1 MRVFLVAG
9 VLALATGAV
18 SAAGAPPSQSELQRD
33 ADQLVAKSDVPA
45 VVTLFEQDGVQH
57 VAAAGLA
64 DIRQRRVAQP
74 SDRTWVGSI
83 TKAFVA
89 TVVMQLVDE
98 GRLSLDDTVEK
109 RLPGWVRQG
118 RRVRIRNLLNHT
130 SGIPNYM
137 EFEPART
144 AVFRNPR
151 IVIPVRK
158 LIAPALKFNLA
169 FKPGSRAEYSNTN
182 YVLLGEIVQRVTKKP
197 LGRVLRERI
206 FGPLGLRSTTYEPGA
221 RRLDAHQ
228 LHGYEVGGAGPR
240 DVSWNTFGG
249 LKSDGAIVSSAR
261 DLAVFFGALIRG
273 RVVPKRLLAKMMTI
287 VPRSH
292 GEGMGLYRLP
302 SPCGR
307 NYFGHTG
314 GTPGNITF
322 AAATRDGRRVIVVAI
337 NGVSTNAID
346 AMDHFV
352 DDLLCR

>member
-1 MRVFLVAG
+1 VRILLLG
-9 VLALATGAV
+9 VLATV
-18 SAAGAPPSQSELQRD
+18 AAAPSQSDLQKATDRV
-33 ADQLVAKSDVPA
+33 VAKSDMPA
-45 VVTLFEQDGVQH
+45 VVALSEQDGVRH
-57 VAAAGLA
+57 IAAAGLA
-64 DIRQRRVAQP
+64 NVKTRRMAQP

-83 TKAFVA
+83 TKSFVA
-89 TVVMQLVDE
+89 VAVMQLIAE

-109 RLPGWVRQG
+109 RLPGWVKQG

-137 EFEPART
+137 EFEPARSQ
-144 AVFRNPR
+144 VFRNPR
-151 IVIPVRK
+151 VVIPVRK
-158 LIAPALKFNLA
+158 LIAPALQFTLA

-182 YVLLGEIVQRVTKKP
+182 YVLLGEIVQRITKRP

-221 RRLDAHQ
+221 RRLDARQ
-228 LHGYEVGGAGPR
+228 LHGYEVGGASPR

-249 LKSDGAIVSSAR
+249 LKPDGAVVSSVR

-273 RVVPKRLLAKMMTI
+273 RLVTKPLLAKMMTI
-287 VPRSH
+287 VPRSR

-307 NYFGHTG
+307 TYFGHTG
-314 GTPGNITF
+314 GTPGYITF
-322 AAATRDGRRVIVVAI
+322 AAATRDGRRVVVVAI
-337 NGVSTNAID
+337 NGVGTNAIE
-346 AMDHFV
+346 AMGHFV

>member
-1 MRVFLVAG
+1 MRILLLG
-9 VLALATGAV
+9 VLATLA
-18 SAAGAPPSQSELQRD
+18 AAPSQSELQEA
-33 ADQLVAKSDVPA
+33 ADRVVAKSDIPA
-45 VVTLFEQDGVQH
+45 VVTLFEQDGVRH

-64 DIRQRRVAQP
+64 NVKTHRQAQP

-83 TKAFVA
+83 TKSFVA
-89 TVVMQLVDE
+89 VAVMQLIAE

-109 RLPGWVRQG
+109 RLPGWVKQG

-137 EFEPART
+137 EFEPARSR
-144 AVFRNPR
+144 VFRNPR
-151 IVIPVRK
+151 VVIPVRT
-158 LIAPALKFNLA
+158 LIAPALRFKLA

-182 YVLLGEIVQRVTKKP
+182 YVLLGEIVQRVTRKP

-249 LKSDGAIVSSAR
+249 LKPDGAVVSSAR

-273 RVVPKRLLAKMMTI
+273 RLVTKPLLAKMMTI

-314 GTPGNITF
+314 GTPGYITF
-322 AAATRDGRRVIVVAI
+322 AAATRDGRRVVVVAI
-337 NGVSTNAID
+337 NGVGTNAIE
-346 AMDHFV
+346 AMGHFV

>member
-1 MRVFLVAG
+1 VAN
-9 VLALATGAV
+9 
-18 SAAGAPPSQSELQRD
+18 
-33 ADQLVAKSDVPA
+33 SDIPA
-45 VVTLFEQDGVQH
+45 VVTLFEQDGVRH

-64 DIRQRRVAQP
+64 NVKTRRNAQP

-83 TKAFVA
+83 TKSFVA
-89 TVVMQLVDE
+89 VAVMQLIAE
-98 GRLSLDDTVEK
+98 RRLSLDDTVEK
-109 RLPGWVRQG
+109 RLPGWVKQG

-137 EFEPART
+137 EFEPARSI
-144 AVFRNPR
+144 VFRNPR
-151 IVIPVRK
+151 VVIPVRK
-158 LIAPALKFNLA
+158 LIAPALQFNLA
-169 FKPGSRAEYSNTN
+169 FEPGSRAEYSNTN

-206 FGPLGLRSTTYEPGA
+206 FAPLGLRSTTYEPGA
-221 RRLDAHQ
+221 RRLDARQ
-228 LHGYEVGGAGPR
+228 LHGYEVGGASPR

-249 LKSDGAIVSSAR
+249 LKSDGAVVSSVR

-273 RVVPKRLLAKMMTI
+273 RLVTKPLLAKMMTI
-287 VPRSH
+287 VPSSH

-314 GTPGNITF
+314 GTPGYITF
-322 AAATRDGRRVIVVAI
+322 AAATRDGRRVVVVAI
-337 NGVSTNAID
+337 NGVGTNAIE
-346 AMDHFV
+346 AMGHFV